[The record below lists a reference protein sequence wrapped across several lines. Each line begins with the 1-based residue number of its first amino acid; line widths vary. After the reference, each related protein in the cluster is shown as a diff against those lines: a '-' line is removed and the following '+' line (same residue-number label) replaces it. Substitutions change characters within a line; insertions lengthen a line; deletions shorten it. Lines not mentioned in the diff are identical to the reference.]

1 MATLTLEK
9 ALVTPM
15 GSVTITTA
23 RLIEAKLRRLP
34 RGTIS
39 CKQELQV
46 NGTSTNELLSQ
57 IRTSEPQ
64 LEDTSWRGYLR
75 KRKLLGTI
83 SVEERGESRVRMVHT
98 KKSSIENGSGHIL
111 AFDKHYRT
119 DTKDR

>member
-23 RLIEAKLRRLP
+23 RLIEAKLRWLP

-46 NGTSTNELLSQ
+46 NGTRTNELLSQ
-57 IRTSEPQ
+57 FRTSEPQ
-64 LEDTSWRGYLR
+64 LEDTSWRGLLR
-75 KRKLLGTI
+75 RRKLLDTI
-83 SVEERGESRVRMVHT
+83 SVEERGQGRVRMVHT
-98 KKSSIENGSGHIL
+98 KKNSIENGGGNIL
-111 AFDKHYRT
+111 ALDKHYRT